1 MVFALYLIFS
11 GAFRFGVDFIR
22 YYENMAN
29 FWINQV
35 IAIAIVGLGIIL
47 YTRASQAQ
55 H

>member
-1 MVFALYLIFS
+1 VFALYLIFS

-35 IAIAIVGLGIIL
+35 IAFVIVVIGIIL
-47 YTRASQAQ
+47 YTKASQAK